1 MDIKNYLTTYL
12 FISFYYFSYFFI
24 GGDVF
29 VLQINNVTH
38 SDTGLYVCEVNTEP
52 PSRSFHRVTVLSDKL
67 VAPKADMYVFLLL
80 DTYYIEY
87 F

>member
-1 MDIKNYLTTYL
+1 MY
-12 FISFYYFSYFFI
+12 
-24 GGDVF
+24 

-80 DTYYIEY
+80 DIT
-87 F
+87 